1 MINRSGRPKT
11 FLSADEKKNIV
22 EAIKVA
28 EAKTSGEIRVHLDRQ
43 CRGSTPVDAAR
54 QTFDR
59 LGMHN
64 TREKNGVLIY
74 LAVHDR
80 SFAVVGDA
88 GLDGKFEG
96 AFWDGV
102 RERMGKAFSDDK
114 FGDGISLAIR
124 EIGEK
129 MSAAFPH
136 TTADKSNLADDISMG
151 RS

>member
-11 FLSADEKKNIV
+11 FLSADEKQRIV
-22 EAIKVA
+22 ESIKSA

-43 CRGSTPVDAAR
+43 CKGATPVDAAR
-54 QTFDR
+54 MTFDR

-80 SFAVVGDA
+80 SFAVVADT
-88 GLDGKFEG
+88 GLEGKFEG

-102 RERMGKAFSDDK
+102 RDRMGKAFSEDK
-114 FGDGISLAIR
+114 FGEGISGAVKD
-124 EIGEK
+124 IGDK

-136 TTADKSNLADDISMG
+136 TAADKSNLSDDISMG